1 MTGIVTSN
9 AFALWCWNSD
19 IHNINILFLKITLE
33 QTETWWFLIM
43 WIVSLVNSSIYI
55 TYDISPSI
63 LLYWRLKSIE
73 VDGNS

>member
-1 MTGIVTSN
+1 MTGTVTLN
-9 AFALWCWNSD
+9 AFALWCWSSD

-43 WIVSLVNSSIYI
+43 WIVCLVNSSIY
-55 TYDISPSI
+55 TYNISPSI